1 MSIFCGNCYFCC
13 CHCDYSDYSDKD
25 LFVDK
30 AGIHPPPISRLVY
43 KPEQFLDR
51 LAKERTLVS
60 CQLLARQ
67 VAAAIPGELSKSE
80 KRSIS
85 QIMPEFSEN
94 PQVRDEIGSNLP
106 RPYHEQEQLAICRVT
121 YRPTFFQFFPT
132 DIAES
137 LIATGNASVSSNI
150 LAREV
155 TSSVTTASTSITDS
169 SQRLQDLRNDVKY
182 LDRLA
187 KAEFEAAR
195 QSMGMWSVPEVR
207 ESKRDV
213 VEEVEFQCNA
223 SFLQKVWRWIR
234 GG

>member
-1 MSIFCGNCYFCC
+1 M
-13 CHCDYSDYSDKD
+13 
-25 LFVDK
+25 
-30 AGIHPPPISRLVY
+30 
-43 KPEQFLDR
+43 DR

-67 VAAAIPGELSKSE
+67 VESVPIQSSKADKRLMADDIIPERMEG
-80 KRSIS
+80 
-85 QIMPEFSEN
+85 QEN
-94 PQVRDEIGSNLP
+94 MDEAGKHIP
-106 RPYHEQEQLAICRVT
+106 RPFHNPQEQLAICRVT
-121 YRPTFFQFFPT
+121 YRPTFLQVFPT

-137 LIATGNASVSSNI
+137 LIATGNASVSSTI
-150 LAREV
+150 LGREIV
-155 TSSVTTASTSITDS
+155 SSDNASTCIQDS

-187 KAEFEAAR
+187 KTEFEAAR

-207 ESKRDV
+207 ESKREV

-223 SFLQKVWRWIR
+223 SFIQKVWRWIR